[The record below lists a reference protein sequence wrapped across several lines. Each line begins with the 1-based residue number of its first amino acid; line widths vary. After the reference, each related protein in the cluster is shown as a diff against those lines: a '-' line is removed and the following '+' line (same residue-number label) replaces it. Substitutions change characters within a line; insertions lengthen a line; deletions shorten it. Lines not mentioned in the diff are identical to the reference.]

1 MLKTLSISL
10 ADGPAAAIQ
19 PLSRSARVAG
29 GATQPLCQ
37 SGWSSHSATQPLR
50 QSGRSSHSATQ
61 SLCQSGWSS
70 HSAIQSPRVAE
81 WLSGWGG
88 NFHHCAFNLCP
99 ATRAPAGFQCRA
111 LWTHL
116 SGGKLAMYNPNF
128 QYDSTQR
135 CDHNFT

>member
-10 ADGPAAAIQ
+10 ADGSAAATQ

-37 SGWSSHSATQPLR
+37 SGWSSHSATQPLC

-61 SLCQSGWSS
+61 SEWLEQPLSHSVTQSG
-70 HSAIQSPRVAE
+70 E

-128 QYDSTQR
+128 QCDSTQR

>member
-1 MLKTLSISL
+1 MALPQPFSHSAALPEWLEELLSH
-10 ADGPAAAIQ
+10 
-19 PLSRSARVAG
+19 SARVAG
-29 GATQPLCQ
+29 AATRPLSHSARVAGAATQPP
-37 SGWSSHSATQPLR
+37 SHSARVALQPL
-50 QSGRSSHSATQ
+50 SH
-61 SLCQSGWSS
+61 
-70 HSAIQSPRVAE
+70 
-81 WLSGWGG
+81 SGWGG